1 MQQFSNSISLSFHLP
16 NAGRNALL
24 FVRDFIILNLKFP
37 YHLINRFSERRETF
51 VENAEMAPQG
61 ATRIFNSTR
70 KRGRSLNRARDF
82 KYYLSTI
89 ARPNFKREIPRAN
102 KTKSNFDHPP
112 PLPLINTR
120 PSPLLLPRDFSDNP
134 WKEEFADR

>member
-1 MQQFSNSISLSFHLP
+1 MKT
-16 NAGRNALL
+16 
-24 FVRDFIILNLKFP
+24 D
-37 YHLINRFSERRETF
+37 
-51 VENAEMAPQG
+51 EMAPQG